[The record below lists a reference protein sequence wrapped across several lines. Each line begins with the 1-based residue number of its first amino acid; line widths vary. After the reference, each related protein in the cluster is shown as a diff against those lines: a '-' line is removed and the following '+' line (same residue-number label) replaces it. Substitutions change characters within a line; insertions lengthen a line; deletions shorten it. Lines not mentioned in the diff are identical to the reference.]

1 MELPLKIG
9 VCGDEAAVSTNAFP
23 EAARFGRATVEVA
36 GNLSA
41 STKKKKLPLLQIVLV
56 VVWTSVHVHVY
67 MMEPL
72 IFTGIFT

>member
-36 GNLSA
+36 GNLAA
-41 STKKKKLPLLQIVLV
+41 SKKNLPLLQIVLV

-67 MMEPL
+67 TMEPL